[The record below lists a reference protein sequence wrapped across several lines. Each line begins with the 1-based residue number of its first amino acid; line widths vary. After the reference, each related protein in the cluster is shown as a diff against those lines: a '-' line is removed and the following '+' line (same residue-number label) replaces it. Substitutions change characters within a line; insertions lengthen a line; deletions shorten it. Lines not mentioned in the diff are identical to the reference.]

1 MEYRP
6 PSLAHS
12 CGNIKAEG
20 ADGRCRVIAE
30 RARVHM
36 ADSTYMNY
44 FRHKE
49 CMFGSKDKNLTPLG
63 GNDITK
69 LFIFSRVYSDSHTQL
84 RKRIILTCEP

>member
-20 ADGRCRVIAE
+20 ADDRCRVIAE

-36 ADSTYMNY
+36 ADSTYISY
-44 FRHKE
+44 FRRNK

-69 LFIFSRVYSDSHTQL
+69 LFIFFASILRLSHPVEKAHYTYV
-84 RKRIILTCEP
+84 

>member
-44 FRHKE
+44 FRRKE
-49 CMFGSKDKNLTPLG
+49 CMFGSKDKNLAPLG
-63 GNDITK
+63 GDDITK
-69 LFIFSRVYSDSHTQL
+69 TFIFLREYTQT
-84 RKRIILTCEP
+84 LTPS